1 MRPAPL
7 PHRPRAVRPVV
18 PLGAALLLAVT
29 GCAGAV
35 RVDEPSPD
43 PADRATCDAVLAAL
57 PDQVLE
63 STTRPT
69 EPGALSRA
77 WGDPAI
83 VLRCGVPAPP
93 GLTPTSECVEVNG
106 VGWFREPAEG
116 GTLFTTI
123 GRAVPV
129 EVGVP
134 PDYAPEVDVLVD
146 LAAAVEAHDPLEQP
160 CS

>member
-1 MRPAPL
+1 M
-7 PHRPRAVRPVV
+7 
-18 PLGAALLLAVT
+18 LGA

-35 RVDEPSPD
+35 EVAEPTPD
-43 PADRATCDAVLAAL
+43 AADRATCEAVIAAL

-69 EPGALSRA
+69 RPGVLSRA

-83 VLRCGVPAPP
+83 VLRCGVDAPP
-93 GLTPTSECVEVNG
+93 GLTPTSECVEVDE

-123 GRAVPV
+123 GRAVFV

-134 PDYAPEVDVLVD
+134 SAYTPEVDVLVD
-146 LAAAVEAHDPLEQP
+146 LAGAVRSHDPLEQP

>member
-1 MRPAPL
+1 VRSAALPRRRAALPA
-7 PHRPRAVRPVV
+7 
-18 PLGAALLLAVT
+18 GAAVLLVLLS
-29 GCAGAV
+29 GCAGTV
-35 RVDEPSPD
+35 QVPEPTPD
-43 PADRATCDAVLAAL
+43 AADRATCEAVLAAL

-69 EPGALSRA
+69 RPGVLSRA

-93 GLTPTSECVEVNG
+93 GLTPTSECVEVDG
-106 VGWFREPAEG
+106 VGWFREQAEG

-123 GRAVPV
+123 GRATSV

-134 PDYAPEVDVLVD
+134 ASYAPEVDVLVD
-146 LAAAVEAHDPLEQP
+146 LAAAVGAQDPLERA

>member
-1 MRPAPL
+1 MSPAPL
-7 PHRPRAVRPVV
+7 PRRLAA
-18 PLGAALLLAVT
+18 LLAAALLLVLS

-35 RVDEPSPD
+35 RVDEPRPD
-43 PADRATCDAVLAAL
+43 PVDRATCEAVLAAL

-83 VLRCGVPAPP
+83 VLRCGVPVPP
-93 GLTPTSECVEVNG
+93 GLTATSECVEVNG

-123 GRAVPV
+123 GRAVFV

-134 PDYAPEVDVLVD
+134 SDYAPEVDVLVD

>member
-1 MRPAPL
+1 MVLVA
-7 PHRPRAVRPVV
+7 
-18 PLGAALLLAVT
+18 
-29 GCAGAV
+29 GCAGPVQVA
-35 RVDEPSPD
+35 EPTLD
-43 PADRATCDAVLAAL
+43 PPGRATCDAVLAAL

-69 EPGALSRA
+69 RPGVLSRA

-83 VLRCGVPAPP
+83 VLRCGVPDPP

-106 VGWFREPAEG
+106 VGWFREQAEG

-123 GRAVPV
+123 GRAVAV

-134 PDYAPEVDVLVD
+134 AGYAPEVDVLVD
-146 LAAAVEAHDPLEQP
+146 LAAAIDAHDPLVQP

>member
-1 MRPAPL
+1 MSPAPL
-7 PHRPRAVRPVV
+7 PRRLAGL
-18 PLGAALLLAVT
+18 LGAAVLLGAS

-35 RVDEPSPD
+35 RVDEPAPE
-43 PADRATCDAVLAAL
+43 PADRRTCEAVLGAL

-93 GLTPTSECVEVNG
+93 GLTATSECVEVNG
-106 VGWFREPAEG
+106 VGWFREPAGG

-123 GRAVPV
+123 GRAAFV

-134 PDYAPEVDVLVD
+134 ADYAPEVDVLVD

>member
-1 MRPAPL
+1 MRSRALPRSPAAL
-7 PHRPRAVRPVV
+7 PAVV
-18 PLGAALLLAVT
+18 AALLLS

-35 RVDEPSPD
+35 QVPEPTPD
-43 PADRATCDAVLAAL
+43 PATRATCDAVLAAL

-69 EPGALSRA
+69 RPGTLSRA

-93 GLTPTSECVEVNG
+93 GLTATSECVEVDG
-106 VGWFREPAEG
+106 VGWFREPADG

-123 GRAVPV
+123 GRAAFV

-134 PDYAPEVDVLVD
+134 AGYAPEVDVLVD
-146 LAAAVEAHDPLEQP
+146 LAAAVGAHDPLERP
-160 CS
+160 CR

>member
-1 MRPAPL
+1 MRSSGLLPRPA
-7 PHRPRAVRPVV
+7 RPAAHAV
-18 PLGAALLLAVT
+18 LLLV
-29 GCAGAV
+29 GCAGPV
-35 RVDEPSPD
+35 PVDEPAPD

-69 EPGALSRA
+69 RPGALSRA

-93 GLTPTSECVEVNG
+93 GLTATSECLEVNG
-106 VGWFREPAEG
+106 VGWFREQAEG

-123 GRAVPV
+123 GRAVFV

-134 PDYAPEVDVLVD
+134 AGYAPEVDVLVD
-146 LAAAVEAHDPLEQP
+146 LAAAVDAHDPVGQP

>member
-1 MRPAPL
+1 MLVQACL
-7 PHRPRAVRPVV
+7 LVV
-18 PLGAALLLAVT
+18 GTLVLGA

-35 RVDEPSPD
+35 EVDEPALD
-43 PADRATCDAVLAAL
+43 AADRATCEAVIAAL

-63 STTRPT
+63 STSRPTRP
-69 EPGALSRA
+69 GLLSRA

-83 VLRCGVPAPP
+83 VARCGVSAPP
-93 GLTPTSECVEVNG
+93 GLTRTSECVEVNA

-123 GRAVPV
+123 GRAVFV

-134 PDYAPEVDVLVD
+134 SAYAPEVDVLVD
-146 LAAAVEAHDPLEQP
+146 LAGAVAAHDPLEQP
-160 CS
+160 CR

>member
-1 MRPAPL
+1 MA
-7 PHRPRAVRPVV
+7 AV
-18 PLGAALLLAVT
+18 GTLLLT

-35 RVDEPSPD
+35 RVPEPTPD
-43 PADRATCDAVLAAL
+43 ADDRATCAAVLDTL

-93 GLTPTSECVEVNG
+93 GLTATSECVEVNG
-106 VGWFREPAEG
+106 VGWFREQAEG

-123 GRAVPV
+123 GRAVFV

-134 PDYAPEVDVLVD
+134 AGYAPEVDVLVD
-146 LAAAVEAHDPLEQP
+146 LAAAVDAHDPVEQP